1 MPTRC
6 IWGEKDVVAYLDVPT
21 VLGIL
26 GEHHPEMQATI
37 IPNAV
42 HCVMYEKGDAFNDAL
57 SAMLAD

>member
-1 MPTRC
+1 M
-6 IWGEKDVVAYLDVPT
+6 AYLDVPT